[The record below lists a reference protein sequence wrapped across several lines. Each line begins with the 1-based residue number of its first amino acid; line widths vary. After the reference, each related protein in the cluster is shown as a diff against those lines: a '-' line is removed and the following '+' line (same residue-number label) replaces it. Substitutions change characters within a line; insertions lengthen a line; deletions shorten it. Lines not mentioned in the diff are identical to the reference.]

1 MHCFENDESLEKTN
15 RLIYDFSNDWM
26 NKCRV
31 QTQSEYNE
39 YKKMLMLAFSNLL
52 KHQTKHELGKLKE
65 YCVKDICIF
74 LKKEQIRGILQGWGR
89 YMGQPCFYLLHTMRE
104 DLKNEYFEFVCEN
117 YFFTIPFQEDE
128 FVEYINNEKK
138 LLNFSIGVEFITK
151 KNNIGLYIVENDE

>member
-39 YKKMLMLAFSNLL
+39 YKKMFMLAFSNLL

-104 DLKNEYFEFVCEN
+104 D
-117 YFFTIPFQEDE
+117 
-128 FVEYINNEKK
+128 
-138 LLNFSIGVEFITK
+138 
-151 KNNIGLYIVENDE
+151 

>member
-1 MHCFENDESLEKTN
+1 MNAINCEETYLYSLLISVFIITIVLICLSAHEVYSLFGGLQKTQEEIRLYVTDSIMHCFENDESLEKTN

-39 YKKMLMLAFSNLL
+39 YKKMFMLAFSNLL
-52 KHQTKHELGKLKE
+52 KHQTKHEFGKLKE

-104 DLKNEYFEFVCEN
+104 D
-117 YFFTIPFQEDE
+117 
-128 FVEYINNEKK
+128 
-138 LLNFSIGVEFITK
+138 
-151 KNNIGLYIVENDE
+151 